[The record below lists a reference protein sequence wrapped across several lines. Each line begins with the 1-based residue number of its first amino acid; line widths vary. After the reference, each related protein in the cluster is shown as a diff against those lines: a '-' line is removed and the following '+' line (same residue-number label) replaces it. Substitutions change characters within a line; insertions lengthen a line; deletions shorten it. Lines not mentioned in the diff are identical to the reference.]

1 MSTPESLWRV
11 MAAASVQAVF
21 ETANAD
27 QPVVNC
33 RIAAEIRALR
43 DRVVPETPEPPLG
56 ETGSRDELQDWANW
70 NARNNIWWELTE
82 EAEKAEKGE

>member
-33 RIAAEIRALR
+33 RIAAEIRAIADEADQRFDDYAPKYTIISWLR
-43 DRVVPETPEPPLG
+43 AE
-56 ETGSRDELQDWANW
+56 AN
-70 NARNNIWWELTE
+70 
-82 EAEKAEKGE
+82 KAEKGE